1 MTSGVERAYR
11 YEENVLS
18 GRQPANELTELA
30 VQRSLD
36 ERKRTDWEW
45 HFDEGIANACIA
57 WFETLT
63 LTKAAFAGEPFVLG
77 DWQCWSVGN
86 PFGWVSKDTGFRRF
100 RYVYLELPR
109 KNGKSE
115 LSAPVALK
123 LLADDDEKTPEVYIA
138 ATSKEQ
144 ASIVYDRAN
153 KMVQASDDLRDYY
166 GLRHYGSQF
175 SDQVMHCGLNDGILK
190 PVAWTPDK
198 LDGFHI
204 HGAIIDEFHA
214 HPNDKMW
221 SVIETGTSARN
232 QPMVWAITTAGT
244 DIGGICFQRRRYMTR
259 ILRGQSEGER
269 VFGCIWSIEWDSDD
283 KAKRDNWQDESTWA
297 KANPNLGVSVDIA
310 DLRIK
315 AAAAKDSNSAL
326 PAFLTKHLNVWLRG
340 AHAWMQMDKYA
351 ACEAAIS
358 WEEFKDC
365 EVWIGLD
372 IADTKD
378 ICALCYL
385 FKRADKLWL
394 KWRNYL
400 PAATVDTSKVAQM
413 KGWAQDKYV
422 TEVPGA
428 VMPYS
433 VITEQIKNDM
443 EMFQV
448 QKIGYDPWKAK
459 QLVAHLDA
467 EYNWVEMVKV
477 PQTGHAMSD
486 ITRRFEALVVS
497 KGLVVDRNP
506 AVSWMFSNVITVPL
520 PNDNI
525 RPDKPEPE
533 ARIDAAIAAIIA
545 MAVAVQDMEELGTG
559 VDTLLDEDEDARE
572 LATEDW

>member
-1 MTSGVERAYR
+1 M
-11 YEENVLS
+11 
-18 GRQPANELTELA
+18 
-30 VQRSLD
+30 
-36 ERKRTDWEW
+36 
-45 HFDEGIANACIA
+45 
-57 WFETLT
+57 
-63 LTKAAFAGEPFVLG
+63 
-77 DWQCWSVGN
+77 GN

-100 RYVYLELPR
+100 RYVYLEVPR

-115 LSAPVALK
+115 LLGAVALK
-123 LLADDDEKTPEVYIA
+123 LLADDNEQTPEVYCA

-198 LDGFHI
+198 LDGLHI

-221 SVIETGTSARN
+221 SVIETGTGARN
-232 QPMVWAITTAGT
+232 QPMIWAITTAGT
-244 DIGGICFQRRRYMTR
+244 DIGGICFQRRRYMER
-259 ILRGQSEGER
+259 ILRGQAEGDQ
-269 VFGCIWSIEWDSDD
+269 VFGNMWSIEWDSEN
-283 KAKRDNWQDESTWA
+283 KAKRDNWQDEATWA
-297 KANPNLGVSVDIA
+297 KANPNLGVSIKVEA
-310 DLRIK
+310 LRPE
-315 AAAAKDSNSAL
+315 ASAAKASNSAL
-326 PAFLTKHLNVWLRG
+326 PGFLTKHLNVWLRG

-351 ACEAAIS
+351 ACAADIS
-358 WEEFKDC
+358 WEEFKGC
-365 EVWIGLD
+365 EVWMGLD

-400 PAATVDTSKVAQM
+400 PAATVDSSKVAQM
-413 KGWAQDKYV
+413 KGWAEDGHI
-422 TEVPGA
+422 TEVPGP

-433 VITEQIKNDM
+433 VITEQIAEDM
-443 EMFQV
+443 ETFKVKQ
-448 QKIGYDPWKAK
+448 IGYDPYKAK
-459 QLVAHLDA
+459 QLIAYLDA
-467 EYNWVEMVKV
+467 EYNWVELVV
-477 PQTGHAMSD
+477 VRQTARDLSD

-506 AVSWMFSNVITVPL
+506 AVEWMFSNVITVPL

-525 RPDKPEPE
+525 RPEKPQPE
-533 ARIDAAIAAIIA
+533 DRIDAAIAAIIA
-545 MAVAVQDMEELGTG
+545 MAVAVQDMEPVGIG
-559 VDTLLDEDEDARE
+559 VDTLLDEEEDAVALE
-572 LATEDW
+572 TEDW